1 MVIPWSGARQAL
13 WQAGR
18 GLGVAMALWPV
29 RNSRQLVCIRRGR
42 TGIGGD
48 ASSMG
53 EADWE
58 AAQGGAS
65 ALAHCLALEYKVTK
79 CKKRN

>member
-1 MVIPWSGARQAL
+1 
-13 WQAGR
+13 
-18 GLGVAMALWPV
+18 MALWPV

-53 EADWE
+53 EAD
-58 AAQGGAS
+58 
-65 ALAHCLALEYKVTK
+65 
-79 CKKRN
+79 